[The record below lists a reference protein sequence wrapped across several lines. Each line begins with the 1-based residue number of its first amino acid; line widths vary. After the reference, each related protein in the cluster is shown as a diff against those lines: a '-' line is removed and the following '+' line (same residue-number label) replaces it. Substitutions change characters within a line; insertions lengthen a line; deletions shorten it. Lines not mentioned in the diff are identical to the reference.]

1 MAWCRAPGDGR
12 RAVKISWIHSLGP
25 GAASYRYRAQIPAEQ
40 VHRFTEIHCSLNA
53 GVADVVVFAKPMP
66 DDLQTIRMARNDGAR
81 VVVDFCD
88 DHFDHPTLGPVYRD
102 MAKQADIITCPTGTM
117 GARIYAATGR
127 ESVTIGDPYEMPLIP
142 PHADGPKTIWFG
154 HQRNLPEITK
164 WFKRIDMSNFMLVT
178 GETTKVQGY
187 IPWSVENLI
196 TALSEANTALLP
208 VSEGGEYKSP
218 NRLVNA
224 LRAGCFVVTKNVPAH
239 KEFREF
245 VWTGGLETGLKWFRA
260 FESDLNDRVLA
271 GQAYIEKY
279 SPERIGAQ
287 WAQLIASL

>member
-1 MAWCRAPGDGR
+1 MK
-12 RAVKISWIHSLGP
+12 VSWIHSLGA
-25 GAASYRYRAQIPAEQ
+25 GAASYRYRAQMPAEYVSQ
-40 VHRFTEIHCSLNA
+40 AINCQCYLTDIMS
-53 GVADVVVFAKPMP
+53 DVMVFAKPMP
-66 DDLQTIRMARNDGAR
+66 GDLATAKMAKSDGAR
-81 VVVDFCD
+81 IVVDFCD
-88 DHFDHPTLGPVYRD
+88 DHFAHRDFGPVYREI
-102 MAKQADIITCPTGTM
+102 AKLADIITCPTAMM

-154 HQRNLPEITK
+154 HQRNLPEILP
-164 WFKRIDMSNFMLVT
+164 WFKRIDMANFMLVT
-178 GETTKVQGY
+178 GETTKVKGH
-187 IPWSVENLI
+187 IPWSVENLT
-196 TALSEANTALLP
+196 TALSEANTAILP
-208 VSEGGEYKSP
+208 ATGGDYKSP
-218 NRLVNA
+218 NRLINA
-224 LRAGCFVVTKNVPAH
+224 LRAGCFVVTKDVPAH

>member
-1 MAWCRAPGDGR
+1 
-12 RAVKISWIHSLGP
+12 VKVSWIHSLGP
-25 GAASYRYRAQIPAEQ
+25 GAASYRYRAQMPAEQ
-40 VHRFTEIHCSLNA
+40 VERIAGHECSLNA
-53 GVADVVVFAKPMP
+53 GAADVMIFAKPMP
-66 DDLQTIRMARNDGAR
+66 DDLATAKMAKNDGVR

-88 DHFDHPTLGPVYRD
+88 DHFAHREIGETYRR
-102 MAKQADIITCPTGTM
+102 MANVADIITCPTATM

-154 HQRNLPEITK
+154 HQRNLPEIMHV
-164 WFKRIDMSNFMLVT
+164 FERIDMANFMLVT
-178 GETTKVQGY
+178 GETTKVKGY
-187 IPWSVENLI
+187 IPWSVENLT
-196 TALSEANTALLP
+196 TALSEANTAILP
-208 VSEGGEYKSP
+208 VMDGGEYKSP
-218 NRLVNA
+218 NRLINA
-224 LRAGCFVVTKNVPAH
+224 LRAGCFVVTKGVPEH

-287 WAQLIASL
+287 WAQLISSL